1 MGVRGNIL
9 GPVDRTVSVLIDRSY
24 PVVKAVYLHLKTI
37 DTILDNMDTLEYV
50 KDNLNLYQ
58 QAEAVAKVILPI
70 SENLE
75 EILQADENAA
85 KAEAAAEDAQEA
97 LDAIQNTV
105 TDIHETADKV
115 NDQYEEIKDLED
127 DIHDFGDD
135 LGVVADNIQHVI
147 NDSEHMEHITIIAN
161 DFNGNT
167 SPLMLIDLGEVGV
180 EYEIPEVPTG
190 GKIVTVAENIQH
202 VITDAQNIEHIKNVS
217 SNLNQLFEGVET
229 IEEGLSN
236 IDNSINE
243 AKTAQQASEDARDL
257 AKAWASQEEGLVEE
271 TDYSAKYYAQQ
282 AKASADTVDSTS
294 TEVVQNIQSVGQEQ
308 LTAIQQKGTEQVQTV
323 TTAGQEQT
331 ANAQV
336 QAEAAQRSA
345 QAASESASAAQTSAS
360 EALASQTAAKTSQDA
375 AANSASAAKTSE
387 TNAASSAAQASQSAT
402 NASASASAAKQ
413 SETAA
418 ASSASAAKTSET
430 NAKASETAAK
440 ASEQAAQTSAQEA
453 ADVVEQL
460 QNPTITVNTL
470 EPGTQA
476 TASIT
481 PSDGSIAIALGIPK
495 GEKGDKGD
503 TGPTAQMSVAK
514 VNTLTPGSQATVT
527 VSNNALTFGIP
538 QGAKGDKGE
547 QGNGL
552 NIKGTYDS
560 LSALQEAHATG
571 SEGDVFA
578 TSDTNP
584 PTVYIWDTVKGAW
597 TSIGAV
603 QGAKGDPGDPF
614 TYEDFTAEQLEALK
628 GPQGEPGQDGAQ
640 GAPGTNATITSMT
653 ATVDASTGT
662 PSVQVTTE
670 GTESARSFKLAFT
683 GLKGEKGEQGNPGT
697 TTWAGITDKPST
709 FTPSTHTHTV
719 SQVTDLDLTKYIQ
732 KTTAIPSGG
741 SMSTNIQVSG
751 TNGSDQVVTSI
762 GTEVSSWT
770 PKMNLLVRKN
780 NQEYTQMV
788 MEDDDMTFAIGANKK
803 LSLKSL
809 MDLPSTV
816 ASKANVTHM
825 HQIADVTDLQTT
837 LDSKQAKGDYLTTT
851 SAASTY
857 LTKTDASNTY
867 LGKTAKA
874 ESAKS
879 ADTVIWSGI
888 SEKPNTVEGYGITFA
903 STTEGEAGTD
913 TTKPMNAA
921 STKAAIQKFAPTVD
935 SSSFLKTTGGTISGN
950 LGVTGKLSVNNL
962 TTDSTSTSINVD
974 RDIVINGYNN
984 IYFKSPNNARKLCVG
999 LDSSGKSQQLLFI
1012 DENFGQHTVLDV
1024 KDITDPDNLKM
1035 CFGSGIG
1042 KHHKVALVVD
1052 DATGSA
1058 AIRNTGTIDPGEY
1071 QGIFVEGDSVD
1082 QDNTVSAVKIITK
1095 TNNSFTYNGSLVL
1108 TEATGIPKSGSA
1120 GTISAYETSQVY
1132 DLNEVESQAIIEE
1145 PSGDTIS
1152 YNKEL
1157 TVDQNSASTLI
1168 FDASTATQAKSIKI
1182 TFTPADASINT
1193 IKVLSFKNKDHRL
1206 TLTLENGTWANSA
1219 DVPSFGSKKNSVLT
1233 LVAHFI
1239 AGAVYLSVYNQI
1251 DGEEDVEV

>member
-105 TDIHETADKV
+105 TEIHETADKV

-202 VITDAQNIEHIKNVS
+202 VITDAQNIEYIKNIS
-217 SNLNQLFEGVET
+217 SNLDQLFEGVET

-243 AKTAQQASEDARDL
+243 VKTAQQASEDARDL

-308 LTAIQQKGTEQVQTV
+308 LTAIQQEGTEQVQAV

-331 ANAQV
+331 ANAQA
-336 QAEAAQRSA
+336 QAQAAEKSA
-345 QAASESASAAQTSAS
+345 QAASQSASAAQASAS
-360 EALASQTAAKTSQDA
+360 EALTSQTAAKTSQDA

-387 TNAASSAAQASQSAT
+387 TNTASSAAQASQSAT

-418 ASSASAAKTSET
+418 VSSASAAKTSET
-430 NAKASETAAK
+430 NAKTSETAAK
-440 ASEQAAQTSAQEA
+440 SSEQAAQTSAQEA
-453 ADVVEQL
+453 ADAVDQL
-460 QNPTITVNTL
+460 QNPTISVSTL

-514 VNTLTPGSQATVT
+514 VNTLAPGSQATVT
-527 VSNNALTFGIP
+527 VANNALTFGIP

-560 LSALQEAHATG
+560 LNDLQEAHATG

-662 PSVQVTTE
+662 PKVTVKTS
-670 GTESARSFKLAFT
+670 GTESARSFDLAFT
-683 GLKGEKGEQGNPGT
+683 GLKGEKGDPGT
-697 TTWAGITDKPST
+697 TMWAGITDKPST
-709 FTPSTHTHTV
+709 FTPSTHTHQI
-719 SQVTDLDLTKYIQ
+719 SDI
-732 KTTAIPSGG
+732 
-741 SMSTNIQVSG
+741 TN
-751 TNGSDQVVTSI
+751 
-762 GTEVSSWT
+762 
-770 PKMNLLVRKN
+770 
-780 NQEYTQMV
+780 
-788 MEDDDMTFAIGANKK
+788 
-803 LSLKSL
+803 
-809 MDLPSTV
+809 
-816 ASKANVTHM
+816 
-825 HQIADVTDLQTT
+825 LQST
-837 LDSKQAKGDYLTTT
+837 LDGKQAKGDYLTTT
-851 SAASTY
+851 SATSTY
-857 LTKTDASNTY
+857 LTKTEASNTY
-867 LGKTAKA
+867 LGKNAQ
-874 ESAKS
+874 AKS
-879 ADTVIWSGI
+879 AYKAEMATYDGNGRNIANTYAYQAALEANYLTKTSANQLYAKIEDIPEGIDVSNFIPSTAGNYSIALSTNGFFVNNGSTDLFYVRDSTIGINAKYGNTYSAIYATSGSIRIRQNNTALPDFGESIFI
-888 SEKPNTVEGYGITFA
+888 SLDGNGKYQITQGQGLFPTTREVAWRDELPNVSNLA
-903 STTEGEAGTD
+903 
-913 TTKPMNAA
+913 
-921 STKAAIQKFAPTVD
+921 TKAEV
-935 SSSFLKTTGGTISGN
+935 SSSLEN
-950 LGVTGKLSVNNL
+950 YL
-962 TTDSTSTSINVD
+962 TN
-974 RDIVINGYNN
+974 
-984 IYFKSPNNARKLCVG
+984 
-999 LDSSGKSQQLLFI
+999 
-1012 DENFGQHTVLDV
+1012 
-1024 KDITDPDNLKM
+1024 
-1035 CFGSGIG
+1035 
-1042 KHHKVALVVD
+1042 
-1052 DATGSA
+1052 
-1058 AIRNTGTIDPGEY
+1058 
-1071 QGIFVEGDSVD
+1071 
-1082 QDNTVSAVKIITK
+1082 
-1095 TNNSFTYNGSLVL
+1095 
-1108 TEATGIPKSGSA
+1108 TEAQQIYAPLDQLADIATSGSYNDLTDKPSVILKE
-1120 GTISAYETSQVY
+1120 GNVGIIKAYETSQVY
-1132 DLNEVESQAIIEE
+1132 DLTSTANQTLTITESSPA
-1145 PSGDTIS
+1145 TIVFDS
-1152 YNKEL
+1152 TNA
-1157 TVDQNSASTLI
+1157 TSASSIVTL
-1168 FDASTATQAKSIKI
+1168 
-1182 TFTPADASINT
+1182 TFTPADKSVNT
-1193 IKVLSFKNKDHRL
+1193 IKVLSFKNGNFTMGL
-1206 TLTLENGTWANSA
+1206 ALNGAIWANGA
-1219 DVPSFGSKKNSVLT
+1219 DVPTFGSKKNSILT
-1233 LVAHFI
+1233 IGAHFI
-1239 AGAVYLSVYNQI
+1239 AGGVYLWVHNQI
-1251 DGEEDVEV
+1251 DGEGNATSSGGSGG

>member
-105 TDIHETADKV
+105 TEIHETADKV

-202 VITDAQNIEHIKNVS
+202 VITDAQNIEYIKNVS
-217 SNLNQLFEGVET
+217 SNLDQLFEGVET

-243 AKTAQQASEDARDL
+243 VKTAQQASEDARDL

-294 TEVVQNIQSVGQEQ
+294 TEVVQSIQSVGQEQ
-308 LTAIQQKGTEQVQTV
+308 LTAIQQEGTEQVQAV
-323 TTAGQEQT
+323 TTAGQEQS
-331 ANAQV
+331 ANAQA

-345 QAASESASAAQTSAS
+345 QAASESASAAQISAS
-360 EALASQTAAKTSQDA
+360 QASTSQTAAKASQDA

-387 TNAASSAAQASQSAT
+387 TNAAGSAAQASQSAT

-430 NAKASETAAK
+430 NAKTSETAAK
-440 ASEQAAQTSAQEA
+440 ASEQAAQISAQEA
-453 ADVVEQL
+453 ADAVEQL
-460 QNPTITVNTL
+460 QNPTISVSTL

-481 PSDGSIAIALGIPK
+481 PQDGSIAIALGIPK

-503 TGPTAQMSVAK
+503 TGPTAQMTVAK
-514 VNTLTPGSQATVT
+514 VNTLAAGSLATVT
-527 VSNNALTFGIP
+527 VANNALTFGIP
-538 QGAKGDKGE
+538 QGARGEKGE

-552 NIKGTYDS
+552 NIKGTYES
-560 LSALQEAHATG
+560 LSTLQTAHATG
-571 SEGDVFA
+571 SEGDVYA
-578 TSDTNP
+578 VSDTNP
-584 PTVYIWDTVKGAW
+584 PTVYIWDTVKNAW

-662 PSVQVTTE
+662 PKVTVKTG
-670 GTESARSFKLAFT
+670 GTESARSFDLAFT
-683 GLKGEKGEQGNPGT
+683 GLKGEKGDPGT

-719 SQVTDLDLTKYIQ
+719 SQVTDLDLTKYVQ

-741 SMSTNIQVSG
+741 SMSTNIQVRG

-816 ASKANVTHM
+816 AGKANVTHK

-837 LDSKQAKGDYLTTT
+837 LDSKQAKGDYLTTI

-874 ESAKS
+874 ESAKTADS
-879 ADTVIWSGI
+879 ATKATQDGNGKVIANTYAPLNAPALTGAATLNGKEIATTDQIGNIDTSGFVQSKYTFSDEPYDYLELKPDSKGFILNRTVPPPEGTSYLYLDAVSFSANYDPMSMEGGVTI
-888 SEKPNTVEGYGITFA
+888 SVKARKNTKEYAQLFITPKRINLLFKQA
-903 STTEGEAGTD
+903 SSDGTD
-913 TTKPMNAA
+913 DVGLYLTKDAAKFKTKEGTTKTLAYKDDVP
-921 STKAAIQKFAPTVD
+921 D
-935 SSSFLKTTGGTISGN
+935 
-950 LGVTGKLSVNNL
+950 
-962 TTDSTSTSINVD
+962 TST
-974 RDIVINGYNN
+974 
-984 IYFKSPNNARKLCVG
+984 L
-999 LDSSGKSQQLLFI
+999 
-1012 DENFGQHTVLDV
+1012 
-1024 KDITDPDNLKM
+1024 
-1035 CFGSGIG
+1035 
-1042 KHHKVALVVD
+1042 
-1052 DATGSA
+1052 
-1058 AIRNTGTIDPGEY
+1058 
-1071 QGIFVEGDSVD
+1071 
-1082 QDNTVSAVKIITK
+1082 
-1095 TNNSFTYNGSLVL
+1095 
-1108 TEATGIPKSGSA
+1108 IPKTGSA
-1120 GTISAYETSQVY
+1120 GTVSCYETSQVY
-1132 DLNEVESQAIIEE
+1132 DMTSTAEQ
-1145 PSGDTIS
+1145 
-1152 YNKEL
+1152 EL
-1157 TVDQNSASTLI
+1157 TITESSPATIVFDSTGATSASSIVTL
-1168 FDASTATQAKSIKI
+1168 
-1182 TFTPADASINT
+1182 TFTPADESVNT
-1193 IKVLSFKNKDHRL
+1193 IKVLSFKNGNFTMGL
-1206 TLTLENGTWANSA
+1206 ALNGAIWANGA
-1219 DVPSFGSKKNSVLT
+1219 DVPTFGSKKNSILT
-1233 LVAHFI
+1233 IGAHFI
-1239 AGAVYLSVYNQI
+1239 AGGVYLWVHNQI
-1251 DGEEDVEV
+1251 DGTENATSSGGGGN